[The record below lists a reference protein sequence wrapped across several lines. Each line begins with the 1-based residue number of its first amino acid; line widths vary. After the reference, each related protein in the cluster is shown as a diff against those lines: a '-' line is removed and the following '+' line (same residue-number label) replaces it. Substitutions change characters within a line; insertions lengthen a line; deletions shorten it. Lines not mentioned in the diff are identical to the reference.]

1 VRITRIV
8 AAALSLFLLCAG
20 AASAPPAPESEKL
33 QPLLREGRL
42 DELDALFASYQ
53 EAYRAGAINDE
64 AAAAPYIA
72 LSDNDPDL
80 RPMYDRWVAEFPQ
93 SYPARLM
100 RGYFLMQLGYLARG
114 SEYTRNTPKARFDE
128 MRAHFQAAMEDLEAS
143 LKLDAKP
150 ALSYGTMI
158 AIAQAM
164 GDEPV
169 AAAHLEAAMKLDPGI
184 YTARASY
191 LMMLRPEWGGS
202 IERMQEALSNWK
214 ASLEEPQWRRLND
227 LVESSRWRAKLAPL
241 ALLVERKQYAQ
252 AIAGYTEVLAQTEVL
267 RALAMRGYSYAQLG
281 QHDKAIADFTRVLE
295 IDASGGCCPGTRS
308 NRARSYLH
316 TGAKDKALADLLIAA
331 RNDDQFAA
339 RELAMIYAFGRH
351 GFKRDYAAARPWC
364 ERAAKQGDGL
374 AMYCLGGMYHAG
386 LGAPKDLASAAYW
399 FGSAAVRGIADAQT
413 DLGVMFWQ
421 GQGVPQDRERAA
433 QWWRLAAA
441 KGNARAADKLRDHG
455 LYWSYFRYVVLGEWL
470 REWLTPT

>member
-8 AAALSLFLLCAG
+8 AAALSLWLVCAG
-20 AASAPPAPESEKL
+20 AAGAPPAPESEKL
-33 QPLLREGRL
+33 QPLLREGKL
-42 DELDALFASYQ
+42 AELDARFNSYQ
-53 EAYRAGAINDE
+53 DAYRAGAINDE

-72 LSDNDPDL
+72 LSDNDPEL
-80 RPMYDRWVAEFPQ
+80 APLYDQWVAEFPR

-100 RGYFLMQLGYLARG
+100 RGYMLMQLGYLARG
-114 SEYTRNTPKARFDE
+114 GEYARNTPKARFE
-128 MRAHFQAAMEDLEAS
+128 EARAHFQAAMEDLEAS

-158 AIAQAM
+158 AIAQAT
-164 GDEPV
+164 GDAP
-169 AAAHLEAAMKLDPGI
+169 AAAGYLEAAMKLDPRI

-191 LMMLRPEWGGS
+191 LMLLRPEWGGS
-202 IERMQEALSNWK
+202 LEHMAAAISSWK
-214 ASLEEPQWRRLND
+214 ASLDELQWRRLND
-227 LVESSRWRAKLAPL
+227 MLESARWRAKLAPL

-252 AIAGYTEVLAQTEVL
+252 AIAGYSEVLAQTEVL

-316 TGAKDKALADLLIAA
+316 TGAKDKALADLLIAG
-331 RNDDQFAA
+331 RNDDHFAA

-386 LGAPKDLASAAYW
+386 HGAPKDLASAAYW
-399 FGSAAVRGIADAQT
+399 FGSAAVRGIAEAQA
-413 DLGVMFWQ
+413 DLGIMYWE
-421 GQGVPQDRERAA
+421 GQGIPQDRERAA

-441 KGNARAADKLRDHG
+441 KGNARAAGKLREHG
-455 LYWSYFRYVVLGEWL
+455 LYWSYFRYVVLGGK
-470 REWLTPT
+470 